1 MREKLVRLTAK
12 DFRWDF
18 FNGSG
23 AGGQNRNKNKNCVR
37 CFHDPSKSMGSCQ
50 DHKSREQ
57 NKKLAFERMAAT
69 KPFLDWL
76 HLESMRAAGMLDEV
90 KNKVDNELV
99 KNCVV
104 EVKDEKGRWVKSDEL
119 KIDYID
125 ILTGNILD

>member
-1 MREKLVRLTAK
+1 
-12 DFRWDF
+12 
-18 FNGSG
+18 
-23 AGGQNRNKNKNCVR
+23 
-37 CFHDPSKSMGSCQ
+37 MGSCQ

-69 KPFLDWL
+69 KPFQNWI
-76 HLESMRAAGMLDEV
+76 HLESMRAAGI
-90 KNKVDNELV
+90 

-104 EVKDEKGRWVKSDEL
+104 EIKDEKGRWVKSDEL